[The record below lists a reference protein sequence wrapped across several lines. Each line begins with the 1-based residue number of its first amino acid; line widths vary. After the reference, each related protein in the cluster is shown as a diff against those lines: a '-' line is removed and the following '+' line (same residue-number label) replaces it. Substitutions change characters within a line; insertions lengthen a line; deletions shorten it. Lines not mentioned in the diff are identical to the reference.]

1 MRPVDAEPEVSAKAL
16 RGDAVDFDEVF
27 RRHHDGLLRL
37 TGLLCGDAAWAE
49 DVVAEVFARLFRRW
63 EPGAIRDVDAYLRR
77 AVVNEVAGEFRRR
90 TRARKRVARLAAV
103 PRRSSEDEISERDRL
118 WRALLRLPWRQ
129 RAVLVLRYFE
139 DASEARVAEILEM
152 PVGTVKSTTARG
164 LERLRDILGGNI
176 DGD

>member
-1 MRPVDAEPEVSAKAL
+1 MRPVDAEPAVSDEAP

-27 RRHHDGLLRL
+27 RCHHDRLLRL

-63 EPGAIRDVDAYLRR
+63 QPGAVRDVDAYLRR

-90 TRARKRVARLAAV
+90 TRARKRVALLAAV
-103 PRRSSEDEISERDRL
+103 PRRSSEDKISERDQL
-118 WRALLRLPWRQ
+118 WRAMLGLPGRQ

-164 LERLRDILGGNI
+164 LERLRDILGGN
-176 DGD
+176 DDDD